1 MNILLPIGGAGS
13 RFKNEGYKIKKPLI
27 KITDRY
33 TGKKI
38 PMILGALK
46 DIPWINQKNKR
57 LILVNNSEDVINGLE
72 TLVKKEYK
80 DSIFIHDHVKLDQAF
95 GCLLAREFLQN
106 NKELFIGA
114 CDNGF
119 DLDIK
124 KFNKLKKISDVI
136 VFTHTGDINI
146 QNNPNAHS
154 WLKLKSD
161 NLSVKNISLKKII
174 SRNFMIDHATTGM
187 FWFKNSNEFLKNLEE
202 MIFKNNRFQN
212 KFYVDNVI
220 NFCIKNSLKV
230 KFIDVRYICWGTPY
244 DYDVYEKTIN
254 YWINFYK
261 KNKWIKKYL

>member
-1 MNILLPIGGAGS
+1 MKLEDL
-13 RFKNEGYKIKKPLI
+13 KICIESELEDIYALNQSLTPE
-27 KITDRY
+27 
-33 TGKKI
+33 
-38 PMILGALK
+38 LGALK

-174 SRNFMIDHATTGM
+174 SSLLCFNF
-187 FWFKNSNEFLKNLEE
+187 
-202 MIFKNNRFQN
+202 
-212 KFYVDNVI
+212 
-220 NFCIKNSLKV
+220 
-230 KFIDVRYICWGTPY
+230 
-244 DYDVYEKTIN
+244 
-254 YWINFYK
+254 
-261 KNKWIKKYL
+261 